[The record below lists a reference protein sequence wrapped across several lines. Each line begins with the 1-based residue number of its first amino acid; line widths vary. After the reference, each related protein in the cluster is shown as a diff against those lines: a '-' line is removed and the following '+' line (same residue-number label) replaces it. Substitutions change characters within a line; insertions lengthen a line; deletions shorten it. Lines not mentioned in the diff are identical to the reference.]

1 MLKKN
6 TDTEVQVLGDVISF
20 LSADVTPPYAS
31 FTVAAPSMEKLA
43 CVGYVLGFLMF
54 FFHVHRPFLSLLWD
68 GSSNEFQQSD
78 TCP

>member
-6 TDTEVQVLGDVISF
+6 TNTEVQVLGDVISF

-31 FTVAAPSMEKLA
+31 ITVAAPSMEELA

-54 FFHVHRPFLSLLWD
+54 FFHAHRPFLQCYLPPVGRKL
-68 GSSNEFQQSD
+68 
-78 TCP
+78 